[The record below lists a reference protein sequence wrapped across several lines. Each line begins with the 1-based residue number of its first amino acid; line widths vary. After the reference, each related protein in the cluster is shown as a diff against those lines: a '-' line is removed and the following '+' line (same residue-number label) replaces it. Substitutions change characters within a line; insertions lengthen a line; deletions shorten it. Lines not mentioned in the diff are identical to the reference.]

1 MQDGDTVFVR
11 KTGDIDRNLERFD
24 SLSKLNLNLPKI
36 HEITGTYY
44 DMEYISCLEMKKYLS
59 LNKANKLVDFIME
72 VVYNLSKNTYE
83 KDYTETYRNKLSKFD
98 FTKFEMPFTADELID
113 KLPKVL
119 PASEY
124 HGDFTLENI
133 LYDTKNDKFVLID
146 PLTTEFDS
154 FVFDLAKL
162 RQDLVCK
169 WFIRNDDVYLDS
181 KLYLIIDKIRQF
193 VHIDIHNDYLLI
205 MMLMRVLPYTTN
217 EKDKEY
223 LMKEVRRIWK

>member
-1 MQDGDTVFVR
+1 MQDDDKIFVR
-11 KTGDIDRNLERFD
+11 KTGDIARNLERYD
-24 SLSKLNLNLPKI
+24 VLSNYNINLPKI
-36 HEITGTYY
+36 YEIYGDYY

-98 FTKFEMPFTADELID
+98 FTKFEMPFTAEELID

-154 FVFDLAKL
+154 YVFDLAKL

-181 KLYLIIDKIRQF
+181 KLYLIIDKLNNF
-193 VHIDIHNDYLLI
+193 VHNENHYLLI
-205 MMLMRVLPYTTN
+205 LMLMRVLPYTTN

-223 LMKEVRRIWK
+223 LMREVRRLWK

>member
-1 MQDGDTVFVR
+1 MQDDDKIFVR
-11 KTGDIDRNLERFD
+11 KTGDIARNLERYD
-24 SLSKLNLNLPKI
+24 VLSNHNLNLPKI
-36 HEITGTYY
+36 YEIYGDYY

-59 LNKANKLVDFIME
+59 LNKADKLVDFIQE

-98 FTKFEMPFTADELID
+98 FTKFEMPFTADELIN
-113 KLPKVL
+113 KLPKIL

-169 WFIRNDDVYLDS
+169 WFIRNDNVYLDS
-181 KLYLIIDKIRQF
+181 KLYLIMNKLNEF
-193 VHIDIHNDYLLI
+193 VHNKNQYLLI
-205 MMLMRVLPYTTN
+205 LMLMRVLPYTHN

-223 LMKEVRRIWK
+223 LMKEVRRLWK

>member
-1 MQDGDTVFVR
+1 MQDDDKIFVR
-11 KTGDIDRNLERFD
+11 KTGDIARNLERYD
-24 SLSKLNLNLPKI
+24 VLSNHNLNLPKI
-36 HEITGTYY
+36 YEIYGDYY

-59 LNKANKLVDFIME
+59 LNKADKLVDFIQE
-72 VVYNLSKNTYE
+72 VMYNLSKNTYE

-98 FTKFEMPFTADELID
+98 FTKFEMPFTADELIN
-113 KLPKVL
+113 KLPKIL

-169 WFIRNDDVYLDS
+169 WFIRNDNVYLDS
-181 KLYLIIDKIRQF
+181 KLYLIMNKLNEF
-193 VHIDIHNDYLLI
+193 VHNKNQYLLI
-205 MMLMRVLPYTTN
+205 LMLMRVLPYTTN

-223 LMKEVRRIWK
+223 LMKEVRRLWK

>member
-1 MQDGDTVFVR
+1 MQDDDKIFVR
-11 KTGDIDRNLERFD
+11 KTGDIARNLERYD
-24 SLSKLNLNLPKI
+24 VLSNHNLNLPKI
-36 HEITGTYY
+36 YEIYGDYY

-59 LNKANKLVDFIME
+59 LNKADKLVDFIQE
-72 VVYNLSKNTYE
+72 VMYNLSKNTYE

-98 FTKFEMPFTADELID
+98 FTKFEMPFTANELID
-113 KLPKVL
+113 KLPKIL

-169 WFIRNDDVYLDS
+169 WFIRNDNVYLDS
-181 KLYLIIDKIRQF
+181 KLYLIMNKLNEF
-193 VHIDIHNDYLLI
+193 VHNKNQYLLI
-205 MMLMRVLPYTTN
+205 LMLMRVLPYTHN

-223 LMKEVRRIWK
+223 LMKEVRRLWK